1 VPDQSQPSAAQ
12 PPSADPSAA
21 QPASGSVAERLA
33 VVRGRIAAAA
43 DAAGREPGEVR
54 LLVATKTQKPDAV
67 LEALAAG
74 VDLIG
79 ENRVQELVAKAP
91 AVAGRVADGAL
102 QVHMIG
108 HLQRN
113 KINQVL
119 ATATCVETLDSLDL
133 AQAISDRCV
142 RDGRTGARA
151 LEVMVQVNVTGEES
165 KSGIGPD
172 DAVALATAVAAL
184 PGLRLTGFM
193 TIGARLDGAAGRTAP
208 EETAHEETAHEET
221 AREETAREE
230 AVRAGFA
237 RLRAVRDEVLA
248 SGAPGTGSATELSM
262 GMTGDLELAIAE
274 GATIVRV
281 GTAVFGPR
289 PAP

>member
-1 VPDQSQPSAAQ
+1 MSDQPQLTPAQ
-12 PPSADPSAA
+12 SP
-21 QPASGSVAERLA
+21 GTVAGRLA
-33 VVRGRIAAAA
+33 VVRERIAAAA
-43 DAAGREPGEVR
+43 DAAGRRPDEVR
-54 LLVATKTQKPDAV
+54 LLVATKTQTADAV

-91 AVAGRVADGAL
+91 AVADRVADGSL

-119 ATATCVETLDSLDL
+119 ATATGLETLDSLEL
-133 AQAISDRCV
+133 ARAISDRCV
-142 RDGRTGARA
+142 RDDRTGDRA
-151 LEVMVQVNVTGEES
+151 LDVMVQVNVTGEES
-165 KSGIGPD
+165 KSGVEPQ
-172 DAVALATAVAAL
+172 DAAALAAAVAAL

-193 TIGARLDGAAGRTAP
+193 TIGARLAGTEGQDG
-208 EETAHEETAHEET
+208 
-221 AREETAREE
+221 E
-230 AVRAGFA
+230 AEQTVRAGFA
-237 RLRAVRDEVLA
+237 RLRAIRDEVLA
-248 SGAPGTGSATELSM
+248 SGAPGTASATELSM

-274 GATIVRV
+274 GATVVRV